1 MEQRFTFQLTPL
13 DAAHLRPQVSRALE
27 KRVELVSRQRCPRMW
42 KLTDKLNGAGSSSQS
57 GGRNQ
62 RRHGG
67 LLGLMNWSLG
77 VSLLMPGLMAPQE
90 LTFPL
95 IVGAVGFGAGTVG
108 LWRSKRMLL
117 GVLDLIAGALLCL
130 GAARSFEQLGRWL
143 PLGLAAIGIGLAALV
158 FRKRKRANSFDRE
171 AERLLRE
178 KAAWQGQEQM
188 QVHISNDGMTAGPAG
203 EEKCQVLCAAFDF
216 VLETEEL
223 LLPVFHDS
231 VVILQK
237 KDLLAGTIFELREL
251 LSGQTQY
258 IRLDVQT

>member
-57 GGRNQ
+57 GGRSQ
-62 RRHGG
+62 RRHRG

-77 VSLLMPGLMAPQE
+77 VFLLMPGLMAPQE

-95 IVGAVGFGAGTVG
+95 IVGAVGFGAGTV
-108 LWRSKRMLL
+108 
-117 GVLDLIAGALLCL
+117 ALLCL

>member
-1 MEQRFTFQLTPL
+1 
-13 DAAHLRPQVSRALE
+13 
-27 KRVELVSRQRCPRMW
+27 
-42 KLTDKLNGAGSSSQS
+42 
-57 GGRNQ
+57 
-62 RRHGG
+62 
-67 LLGLMNWSLG
+67 
-77 VSLLMPGLMAPQE
+77 
-90 LTFPL
+90 
-95 IVGAVGFGAGTVG
+95 
-108 LWRSKRMLL
+108 MLL
-117 GVLDLIAGALLCL
+117 GVLDLIAGVLPCL

-158 FRKRKRANSFDRE
+158 FRKQERVNPFDQE

-178 KAAWQGQEQM
+178 KAVWQGQEQM
-188 QVHISNDGMTAGPAG
+188 KVHISNDGMTAGPAG
-203 EEKCQVLCAAFDF
+203 EEKCQVLCTAFDF

-237 KDLLAGTIFELREL
+237 KDLLTGTMFELREL